1 MFCKFKMP
9 VTFNQVWRD
18 NTSSRDYDSGGCS
31 AGDIS
36 RNRKGRS
43 GDRRHHCINPDTT
56 HISYKSDRTGSNP
69 CTLAGASSATWIG
82 GGLDGRG
89 NLSNFPG
96 KSTNFNNAEAALK
109 CTFNSLTGSKLV
121 TLSRDSKVS
130 TNSGSGAVETN
141 DGFTSQWEQLVYG
154 ITTEAGNNTGF
165 CDDVNNLNTQ
175 VHDDGRTC
183 YDIIDEALKK
193 TQAETYCESN
203 PTDVVCACYNV
214 SEHGTKGCLKSN
226 NRDLPG
232 CVEVVEGY
240 NKFPEQARV
249 GGLGIDNFPTT
260 CFATGICARP
270 GQFLPSSRP
279 NTCQANI
286 TVCTQDIN
294 LYGAVQAGG
303 QVTINQD
310 MDCKAGDGPSSDS
323 GPTGNVP
330 RGDGDDYDRGYGEA
344 SLSDFRRYPRTYIPG
359 SLDDIKNDPK
369 KKAGAIG
376 ISGFVSSI
384 MMMLILLLVV
394 SSGGGDAVI
403 PVRGRF
409 R

>member
-9 VTFNQVWRD
+9 DTFNQVWRD
-18 NTSSRDYDSGGCS
+18 NTGSRDYDDGGCS
-31 AGDIS
+31 SGHIS
-36 RNRKGRS
+36 RHRKGRS
-43 GDRRHHCINPDTT
+43 GDRRHHCLRPDTT
-56 HISYKSDRTGSNP
+56 HISHSSDRTGSNP
-69 CTLAGASSATWIG
+69 CTLASASSETWIG

-89 NLSNFPG
+89 NLSSFSG

-109 CTFNSLTGSKLV
+109 CTFNSLTGDKLV
-121 TLSRDSKVS
+121 TLSRNSEVS
-130 TNSGSGAVETN
+130 TDSGSGAVESN
-141 DGFTSQWEQLVYG
+141 GDFKNQWEQLVYG

-165 CDDVNNLNTQ
+165 CEDVDNLNTQ

-183 YDIIDEALKK
+183 YDVIGDELKK
-193 TQAETYCESN
+193 TQAERYCENN
-203 PTDVVCACYNV
+203 PTAVVCACYNV
-214 SEHGTKGCLKSN
+214 SEHGTKGCLDPN

-232 CVEVVEGY
+232 CIEVVEGY

-294 LYGAVQAGG
+294 LYGEVQAGG

-310 MDCKAGDGPSSDS
+310 MDCKAGDGPSADS

-330 RGDGDDYDRGYGEA
+330 TGDDYDRGYGKV
-344 SLSDFRRYPRTYIPG
+344 SLADFRKYPRTYIPG

-376 ISGFVSSI
+376 IGGIVAI
-384 MMMLILLLVV
+384 IGMMMILLLVV
-394 SSGGGDAVI
+394 SSADGGAVV
-403 PVRGRF
+403 PDRGKF

>member
-1 MFCKFKMP
+1 MP
-9 VTFNQVWRD
+9 VTYNQVWRD
-18 NTSSRDYDSGGCS
+18 DTGSRDYDSGGCT
-31 AGDIS
+31 AGHIS
-36 RNRKGRS
+36 RARKGRS
-43 GDRRHHCINPDTT
+43 GDRRHHCLKPDTS
-56 HISYKSDRTGSNP
+56 HISHKSDRTGSNP
-69 CTLAGASSATWIG
+69 CTLASASSETWIG

-89 NLSNFPG
+89 HLKSFSG

-121 TLSRDSKVS
+121 SLSRKSKVS
-130 TNSGSGAVETN
+130 TSSGSGAVGTN
-141 DGFTSQWEQLVYG
+141 EGFKSQWEQLIHG

-165 CDDVNNLNTQ
+165 CEDVKNLNTK

-183 YDIIDEALKK
+183 YDVISDELKR
-193 TQAETYCESN
+193 TQAERYCEDN
-203 PTDVVCACYNV
+203 PTAVVCACYNV
-214 SEHGTKGCLKSN
+214 SKHGTKGCLDPN
-226 NRDLPG
+226 NRDIPG
-232 CVEVVEGY
+232 CIEVVEGY
-240 NKFPEQARV
+240 NKFPEQAKV

-286 TVCTQDIN
+286 TVCTQDLN
-294 LYGAVQAGG
+294 LYGDVQAGG

-330 RGDGDDYDRGYGEA
+330 ADEDYDRGYGKA
-344 SLSDFRRYPRTYIPG
+344 SLSDFRKYPRTYIPR
-359 SLDDIKNDPK
+359 SLDDIKNDSR
-369 KKAGAIG
+369 KKAGAFGIG
-376 ISGFVSSI
+376 AIVVI
-384 MMMLILLLVV
+384 MMMMMVLLLAV
-394 SSGGGDAVI
+394 SGADV
-403 PVRGRF
+403 PVPVPIKRKF